1 MKNMDWEEL
10 DTQALGAIRLSLS
23 NKVRPDVIHEKT
35 TKGLMDT
42 LQEMFEKPRVVEQM
56 HLLRKLF
63 SMKMAKGG
71 SVRRQ

>member
-1 MKNMDWEEL
+1 MKNVDWEEL

-23 NKVRPDVIHEKT
+23 NEVRRDVIHEKT

-42 LQEMFEKPRVVEQM
+42 LSEMFEKPSAVEHV
-56 HLLRKLF
+56 HLLRNLF

-71 SVRRQ
+71 SVRR